1 MIPKLRLLEYE
12 IPFTSPFVFNMGGKR
27 KTLKTRQGLL
37 LHWLFGDQSI
47 YTEVAPLPGF
57 SNETL
62 QQCKQQLLVLDS
74 TELSAF
80 VSSKRLYPSVRFA
93 IEAAWY
99 QLENPLRS
107 TAVRSCSLMDKSS
120 ESHRI
125 KIKAGHQ
132 SIEND
137 VLSLKSALAYLQP
150 HQKLRIDANRT
161 WTIEELETLQ
171 QALNTSQIDYVE
183 EPLKCFDHYQP
194 NGLSIAFDESLR
206 ELDPLKPVPEI
217 FFTAK
222 TWVLKPMLCGL
233 QRTIELAELARERE
247 IACVL
252 SSSFESNVS
261 LEFYHSLAQ
270 DLELTEEQG
279 LDTLKYLAKDLQPA
293 KIKLRAEKVPLADCK
308 EIAQLC

>member
-1 MIPKLRLLEYE
+1 MIPKVRLLEYE
-12 IPFTSPFVFNMGGKR
+12 IPFTSPFVFNVGGKR
-27 KTLKTRQGLL
+27 KTFITRQGLL

-47 YTEVAPLPGF
+47 YTEIAPLPGF

-62 QQCKQQLLVLDS
+62 EQCKQQLLMLNSSDF
-74 TELSAF
+74 SA
-80 VSSKRLYPSVRFA
+80 SASPNHLYPSVRFA

-99 QLENPLRS
+99 QLEYPLRS
-107 TAVRSCSLMDKSS
+107 TAVRSCSLMDKNS
-120 ESHRI
+120 ECHRI
-125 KIKAGHQ
+125 KTKAGHQ

-137 VLSLKSALAYLQP
+137 VLSLKSVLAQLLP

-161 WTIEELETLQ
+161 WKIEELETLQ
-171 QALNTSQIDYVE
+171 KSLNTSQIDYVE

-194 NGLSIAFDESLR
+194 NGLPIAFDESLR
-206 ELDPLKPVPEI
+206 ELDPQKPVPEI

-222 TWVLKPMLCGL
+222 AWVLKPMLCGL
-233 QRTIELAELARERE
+233 QRTIKLAELARENG

-279 LDTLKYLAKDLQPA
+279 LDTLKYLEQDLQPA
-293 KIKLRAEKVPLADCK
+293 KITLREQTVAMADCK
-308 EIAQLC
+308 EIARLC